1 MRLRT
6 LRRHPLGR
14 TVRHLDIQ
22 NCVQCVVV
30 VRHLHG
36 QPCQV
41 EVVLYIVLV
50 DLREACANVSLTTHI
65 AAFRELCSCHPKQ
78 PWDRTDRRAQSR
90 AMLERAAARWRPW
103 ALEGACTARRARAAT
118 TSQKNSLPLSE
129 QNH

>member
-65 AAFRELCSCHPKQ
+65 AAFRELCSVSSKAAVGQNGPPCAKQ
-78 PWDRTDRRAQSR
+78 GNAGASGCAVETLIACGCVHDATGAGGNHL
-90 AMLERAAARWRPW
+90 AEELV
-103 ALEGACTARRARAAT
+103 ALE
-118 TSQKNSLPLSE
+118 
-129 QNH
+129 